1 MNSKKIFLKDAL
13 IEMRKLDERKN
24 SVPFSIT
31 VRTYNKQNR
40 FGGKLCTYH
49 GATLMQQPRNK
60 KDFEKNPNHWEN
72 KTRNIKLHNGTIKKI
87 CILFIVAF
95 NGKEVIY

>member
-1 MNSKKIFLKDAL
+1 MNKVFLKDVLA
-13 IEMRKLDERKN
+13 EMRKLDERKKPI
-24 SVPFSIT
+24 PFTIT
-31 VRTYNKQNR
+31 VRTYNRQNR
-40 FGGKLCTYH
+40 FGGKLCIYH

-60 KDFEKNPNHWEN
+60 KNFEKNPNHWEN

>member
-1 MNSKKIFLKDAL
+1 
-13 IEMRKLDERKN
+13 MRKLDESKKPM
-24 SVPFSIT
+24 PFSIT

-60 KDFEKNPNHWEN
+60 RNFEKNPNHWEN

-87 CILFIVAF
+87 CILFIIVF

>member
-1 MNSKKIFLKDAL
+1 MNKVFLKDVLA
-13 IEMRKLDERKN
+13 EMRKLDEHKKPI
-24 SVPFSIT
+24 PFTIT

-40 FGGKLCTYH
+40 FGGKLCTYI
-49 GATLMQQPRNK
+49 GATLMQQPK
-60 KDFEKNPNHWEN
+60 QDFEKNPNHWEN
-72 KTRNIKLHNGTIKKI
+72 KTRNIKLHSGTIKKI

>member
-24 SVPFSIT
+24 PVPFSIT
-31 VRTYNKQNR
+31 VRTYNRQNR
-40 FGGKLCTYH
+40 FGGKLCTYM
-49 GATLMQQPRNK
+49 GATLMQQPRYK
-60 KDFEKNPNHWEN
+60 QEFEKNPNHWQN
-72 KTRNIKLHNGTIKKI
+72 KTRNIKLNDGTIKKI

>member
-1 MNSKKIFLKDAL
+1 VNSKKIFLKDAL
-13 IEMRKLDERKN
+13 VEMRKLDEHKKP
-24 SVPFSIT
+24 VPFSIT

-60 KDFEKNPNHWEN
+60 QNFEKNPNHWEN

-87 CILFIVAF
+87 CILFIVTF

>member
-1 MNSKKIFLKDAL
+1 MNKVFLKDVLA
-13 IEMRKLDERKN
+13 EMRKLDERKK
-24 SVPFSIT
+24 SIPFTIT
-31 VRTYNKQNR
+31 VRTYNRQNR

-60 KDFEKNPNHWEN
+60 KNFEKNPNHWEN

>member
-1 MNSKKIFLKDAL
+1 VNSKKIFLKDAL
-13 IEMRKLDERKN
+13 AEMRKLDESKKPM
-24 SVPFSIT
+24 PFSIT

-60 KDFEKNPNHWEN
+60 RNFEKNPNHWEN

-87 CILFIVAF
+87 CILFIIAF

>member
-1 MNSKKIFLKDAL
+1 MKDAL
-13 IEMRKLDERKN
+13 VEMRKLDKHKKP
-24 SVPFSIT
+24 VPFSIT

-60 KDFEKNPNHWEN
+60 KNFEKNPNHWEN